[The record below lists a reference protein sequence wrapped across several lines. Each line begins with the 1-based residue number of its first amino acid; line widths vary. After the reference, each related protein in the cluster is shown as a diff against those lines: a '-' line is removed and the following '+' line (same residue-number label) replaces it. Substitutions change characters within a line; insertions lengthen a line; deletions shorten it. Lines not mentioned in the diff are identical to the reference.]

1 MTREQIKTKG
11 KKKKKVYNEI
21 ISELKKKIIANKVKS

>member
-11 KKKKKVYNEI
+11 KKKKLYNEI
-21 ISELKKKIIANKVKS
+21 ISELKKKNNSK